1 LLPQALS
8 TNAATKA
15 LIASLVF
22 IYRYPRNIYGLNG
35 VGKHVVM
42 DLRPIVRR
50 DFRVFRRNFIPLSP
64 GPAGFLMSRRCVTA
78 SRGMRAFNVAIRI
91 LG

>member
-15 LIASLVF
+15 LIAILVF
-22 IYRYPRNIYGLNG
+22 IYRYPRNIYGLND
-35 VGKHVVM
+35 VGKHGVM
-42 DLRPIVRR
+42 DLRPFVRR

-64 GPAGFLMSRRCVTA
+64 GLSGFLTAPRRVTA
-78 SRGMRAFNVAIRI
+78 SCEMRAFNAAIRI